1 MTPIKHR
8 KFLLG
13 EDMLEFLEEVGL
25 DVSFSDS
32 DRDCKY
38 MIS

>member
-1 MTPIKHR
+1 
-8 KFLLG
+8 
-13 EDMLEFLEEVGL
+13 MLEFLEEVGL